1 MPPSQSLISIYLMS
15 SFCSFIITPWFDEIP
30 NNLRQF
36 LLQDKERMMVQLWRC
51 WTMVWW
57 NWITLMEPILLS
69 GKSNWL
75 GFEEVFKWWIDLN
88 EDSVEQGLKK
98 QSFIVGKTRW
108 WFFHIADALKA
119 MLIVWTLKVQI
130 SCSWA
135 IWISNWL
142 MSFFVRIFACV
153 ANLYELRNK
162 NELLT
167 CLNVIKWSGKS
178 KWWEFKPLKW

>member
-1 MPPSQSLISIYLMS
+1 MPPSQSLISIYLMC

-30 NNLRQF
+30 NNLRKY

-51 WTMVWW
+51 WTMIWW
-57 NWITLMEPILLS
+57 NWIALMELILLG

-75 GFEEVFKWWIDLN
+75 GFEEVFKWWINYN
-88 EDSVEQGLKK
+88 EDSKETNFHCCQDKVMILSYCGCIKSHVQAM
-98 QSFIVGKTRW
+98 FIVW
-108 WFFHIADALKA
+108 I
-119 MLIVWTLKVQI
+119 LKVQI

-135 IWISNWL
+135 IQISNWL

-162 NELLT
+162 NEL
-167 CLNVIKWSGKS
+167 
-178 KWWEFKPLKW
+178 